1 MKELNFTEDYISLN
15 IIDDG
20 EGNPLCSIKLDDEQE
35 LTITEFELINLKKI
49 MDEHIDEILSYFDT
63 VNVETGE
70 IKVMGIAPKTNK
82 HYVEEDY
89 EYEFGNGVMDMLH

>member
-1 MKELNFTEDYISLN
+1 MQELNYAEDYISLN

-35 LTITEFELINLKKI
+35 LAITEFELINLKKI

-63 VNVETGE
+63 INVETGE

-82 HYVEEDY
+82 HYEEDY

>member
-15 IIDDG
+15 VIDDG

-35 LTITEFELINLKKI
+35 LTITQFELINLKKI

-63 VNVETGE
+63 VNVKTGE

-82 HYVEEDY
+82 YYEEDY